1 MPALCHAD
9 MAASGMLVSGRDI
22 GDSSTDT
29 LEISHKALLLLGQ
42 VKQLLTEVG
51 CKRPV
56 LELAVMFD
64 IILQDAN
71 WPTLH

>member
-1 MPALCHAD
+1 MVVILE
-9 MAASGMLVSGRDI
+9 
-22 GDSSTDT
+22 TDN

-56 LELAVMFD
+56 LELAVIFD

-71 WPTLH
+71 WPTLHSKIDCFNPKRRRSV